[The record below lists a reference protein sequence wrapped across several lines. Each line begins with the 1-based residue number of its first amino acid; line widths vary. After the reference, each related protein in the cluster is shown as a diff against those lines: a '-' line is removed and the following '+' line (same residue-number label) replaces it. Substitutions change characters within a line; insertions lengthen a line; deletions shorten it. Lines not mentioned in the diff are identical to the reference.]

1 MMKDNYDFFREHEAK
16 EAAWLAKR
24 PVCAKCG
31 EPIQDEYA
39 YDINDDGQLFCEE
52 CKDEWLEEHQV
63 DVDNYVQE
71 RTENVW

>member
-24 PVCAKCG
+24 PVCALCG

-39 YDINDDGQLFCEE
+39 WELEDDGELYCEE
-52 CKDEWLEEHQV
+52 CRNQWLDDHRV
-63 DVDNYVQE
+63 DVDDYVTE